1 MSYKKYIPFDDSLKE
16 DMIVQGKVKSIQPYG
31 AFIELKNGVV
41 GLLHIE
47 DMSIARIK
55 SPYDRFSIGQEVNVK
70 IKSIDKENHR
80 IMFTYKELLGTWEE
94 NAKLFKEGTKVKGII
109 RNTEAHKNGI
119 FIELK
124 PNLVGMAEYQ
134 DGMEYGKQ
142 VDVFI
147 KKIIPEKKKIKLII
161 CSQIKAEVSPFAIRE
176 GEIKVFDGKDG
187 YVSMNQII
195 NKINIGHITDIHFK
209 ILEIVN
215 EFEFITSRQIYQLL
229 KIKGVDIKSQD
240 KLNKKLEQLV
250 KTKILTRYYF
260 HSEDGKGIYR
270 IYCLE
275 KMGKYLLNSRDIECK
290 WQPTDNVKPVALIK
304 KRLAGNQTIL
314 AYLRKVKAFDSYVVK
329 PQLTAK
335 TLGKVFKASGGSV
348 KLTKNN
354 KSISF
359 LFEVVRREEDWQ
371 NKLVDKMRLY
381 KDFYEN
387 FVPGDSGFQIMPQ
400 LIFVCEDEKH
410 AAETFKTIVTK
421 RVEISKIKLYFTT
434 DLRQNKDSLEET
446 LIEFRLDENTNKY
459 KVANVDL
466 KLLEE

>member
-1 MSYKKYIPFDDSLKE
+1 MVE
-16 DMIVQGKVKSIQPYG
+16 D
-31 AFIELKNGVV
+31 
-41 GLLHIE
+41 
-47 DMSIARIK
+47 
-55 SPYDRFSIGQEVNVK
+55 
-70 IKSIDKENHR
+70 
-80 IMFTYKELLGTWEE
+80 
-94 NAKLFKEGTKVKGII
+94 
-109 RNTEAHKNGI
+109 
-119 FIELK
+119 
-124 PNLVGMAEYQ
+124 
-134 DGMEYGKQ
+134 
-142 VDVFI
+142 
-147 KKIIPEKKKIKLII
+147 
-161 CSQIKAEVSPFAIRE
+161 SQIKAEVSPFAIRE

-195 NKINIGHITDIHFK
+195 NKINLGHITDIHFQ

-229 KIKGVDIKSQD
+229 QIKGIEIKSQD
-240 KLNKKLEQLV
+240 KLNKKLEQLI

-304 KRLAGNQTIL
+304 KRLAGNQTLL

-335 TLGKVFKASGGSV
+335 TLAKPFKPSGGSV

-359 LFEVVRREEDWQ
+359 LFEVVRREEDWK
-371 NKLVDKMRLY
+371 NKLVEKMRLY
-381 KDFYEN
+381 QDFYDN
-387 FVPGDSGFQIMPQ
+387 FVPGDSGFPIMPQ

-410 AAETFKTIVTK
+410 TAETFKLIVTK
-421 RVEISKIKLYFTT
+421 GLEISKIKLYFTT
-434 DLRQNKDSLEET
+434 DLRQNKESLEDT
-446 LIEFRLDENTNKY
+446 LIEFKLDENTNKY
-459 KVANVDL
+459 KVANVEL
-466 KLLEE
+466 KLLED

>member
-1 MSYKKYIPFDDSLKE
+1 MVE
-16 DMIVQGKVKSIQPYG
+16 D
-31 AFIELKNGVV
+31 
-41 GLLHIE
+41 
-47 DMSIARIK
+47 
-55 SPYDRFSIGQEVNVK
+55 
-70 IKSIDKENHR
+70 
-80 IMFTYKELLGTWEE
+80 
-94 NAKLFKEGTKVKGII
+94 
-109 RNTEAHKNGI
+109 
-119 FIELK
+119 
-124 PNLVGMAEYQ
+124 
-134 DGMEYGKQ
+134 
-142 VDVFI
+142 
-147 KKIIPEKKKIKLII
+147 
-161 CSQIKAEVSPFAIRE
+161 SQIKAEVSPFAIRE

-195 NKINIGHITDIHFK
+195 NKINLGHITDIHFQ

-229 KIKGVDIKSQD
+229 QIKGIEIKSQD
-240 KLNKKLEQLV
+240 KLNKKLEQLI

-304 KRLAGNQTIL
+304 KRLAGNQTLL

-335 TLGKVFKASGGSV
+335 TLAKPFKASGGSV

-359 LFEVVRREEDWQ
+359 LFEVVRREEDWK
-371 NKLVDKMRLY
+371 NKLAEKMRLY
-381 KDFYEN
+381 QDFYDN
-387 FVPGDSGFQIMPQ
+387 FVPGDSGFPIMPQ

-410 AAETFKTIVTK
+410 AAETFKVIVTK
-421 RVEISKIKLYFTT
+421 GLEISKIKLYFTT
-434 DLRQNKDSLEET
+434 DLRQNKESLEDT
-446 LIEFRLDENTNKY
+446 LIEFKLDETTNKY
-459 KVANVDL
+459 KVSNVEL
-466 KLLEE
+466 KLLED